1 MRVDEDAKK
10 RLNWNMLEDRKNEE
24 VQEDEEIPTCSI
36 LSADP
41 APSSTLLSPP
51 EGATEAACTPVP
63 FTEELPN
70 TSSDITAASTSLA
83 LTVFPFLK
91 LSHIWKALIGEFS
104 VRPAWL
110 PSDCDQRAFT
120 FHRMGEQ
127 LCISYSSCDESS
139 GVQCSPDED
148 TCTAECSL
156 RRIPLEDLDW
166 LQKRRVVQLCH
177 QAKDDSVKVGI
188 CLLETGLG
196 KPEFLSEGN
205 ARLKKANQLMQK
217 LMEYFY
223 DFIIPEVVDNEEEE
237 CDTDLERQ
245 NVEEL
250 YDYVRHMH
258 QEESQKVTYDVQHKA
273 LIPVLRPYQSQAV
286 NWMLRREKYR
296 INSSKEQ
303 SLHFLWREL
312 IALCGK
318 KLFYNPF
325 IGCLIREFPLAGVEW
340 PGGIL
345 ADEMG
350 LGKTV
355 EVLALILFHT
365 RQDLEQEALT
375 LPVGKSVNYFVP
387 PPPLERKKVISCKSE
402 AQPKIKISYPSMSL
416 KSF

>member
-1 MRVDEDAKK
+1 MSSRRKRAPPVRVDEEAKK

-51 EGATEAACTPVP
+51 EAATEAACTPVL

-83 LTVFPFLK
+83 LTVFPLLK

-177 QAKDDSVKVGI
+177 QAKDDSVKVYVGTF
-188 CLLETGLG
+188 TGTQRSMFRLDFVN
-196 KPEFLSEGN
+196 KWSWSYLAFNTIYFL
-205 ARLKKANQLMQK
+205 NQL
-217 LMEYFY
+217 
-223 DFIIPEVVDNEEEE
+223 
-237 CDTDLERQ
+237 
-245 NVEEL
+245 
-250 YDYVRHMH
+250 
-258 QEESQKVTYDVQHKA
+258 S
-273 LIPVLRPYQSQAV
+273 
-286 NWMLRREKYR
+286 
-296 INSSKEQ
+296 
-303 SLHFLWREL
+303 
-312 IALCGK
+312 
-318 KLFYNPF
+318 
-325 IGCLIREFPLAGVEW
+325 LAGVKLCSFSQ
-340 PGGIL
+340 I
-345 ADEMG
+345 
-350 LGKTV
+350 
-355 EVLALILFHT
+355 
-365 RQDLEQEALT
+365 
-375 LPVGKSVNYFVP
+375 
-387 PPPLERKKVISCKSE
+387 
-402 AQPKIKISYPSMSL
+402 IKQF
-416 KSF
+416 KFC